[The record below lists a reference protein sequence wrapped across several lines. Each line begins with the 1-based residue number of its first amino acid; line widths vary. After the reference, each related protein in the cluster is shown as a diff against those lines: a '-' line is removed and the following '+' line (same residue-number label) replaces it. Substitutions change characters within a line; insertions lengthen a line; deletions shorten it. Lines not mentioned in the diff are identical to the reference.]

1 MARHYNQALINDVS
15 GRIAVAVAA
24 ELKEQP
30 WWLRYKGS
38 IMLALQALA
47 WVAGALPVMLADAP
61 AWTILAAGAIG
72 YFITALVNRLTV
84 DGVTPS
90 MAPRLATQAEYQ
102 EQKTAL
108 QPATLPVYTGP
119 TTSEA

>member
-1 MARHYNQALINDVS
+1 MGKHYNQAVLNSVS
-15 GRIAVAVAA
+15 EQIADAVAV
-24 ELKEQP
+24 ELQEQP

-61 AWTILAAGAIG
+61 AWTIFAAGAIG

-90 MAPRLATQAEYQ
+90 MAPRLAAQAEYRARQ
-102 EQKTAL
+102 DAPQT
-108 QPATLPVYTGP
+108 PTLPVYTGP
-119 TTSEA
+119 TTNEV

>member
-24 ELKEQP
+24 ELREQP

>member
-1 MARHYNQALINDVS
+1 MARHYNQAVINSVS
-15 GRIAVAVAA
+15 ERIADAVAT

-47 WVAGALPVMLADAP
+47 WVAGALPVMLAEAP
-61 AWTILAAGAIG
+61 AWTIFAAGAIG

-90 MAPRLATQAEYQ
+90 MAPRLAAQAEYR
-102 EQKTAL
+102 EQQAAPQT
-108 QPATLPVYTGP
+108 PTLPVYNGP
-119 TTSEA
+119 TTNEA

>member
-1 MARHYNQALINDVS
+1 MARHYNQAVINS
-15 GRIAVAVAA
+15 ISERIADAVAT

-61 AWTILAAGAIG
+61 TWTIFAAGAIG

-90 MAPRLATQAEYQ
+90 MAPRLAAQAEYR
-102 EQKTAL
+102 EQQAAPQT
-108 QPATLPVYTGP
+108 PTLPVYNGP
-119 TTSEA
+119 TTNEA

>member
-1 MARHYNQALINDVS
+1 MARHYNQAVINTVS
-15 GRIAVAVAA
+15 ERIADAVAT

-61 AWTILAAGAIG
+61 AWTIFAAGAIG

-102 EQKTAL
+102 EQKTAPQL
-108 QPATLPVYTGP
+108 ATLPVYTGP
-119 TTSEA
+119 TTNEA

>member
-1 MARHYNQALINDVS
+1 MINSVS
-15 GRIAVAVAA
+15 EHIAETVAA

-61 AWTILAAGAIG
+61 AWTIFAVGAIG
-72 YFITALVNRLTV
+72 YFVTALVNRLTV

-90 MAPRLATQAEYQ
+90 MAPRLADQAERA
-102 EQKTAL
+102 ETANT
-108 QPATLPVYTGP
+108 PASLPVYTGP
-119 TTSEA
+119 TTNEA

>member
-1 MARHYNQALINDVS
+1 MARHYNQTAVNAVS
-15 GRIAVAVAA
+15 ERIADAVAT

-61 AWTILAAGAIG
+61 TWTIFAAGAIG

-90 MAPRLATQAEYQ
+90 MAPRLAAQAEYR
-102 EQKTAL
+102 EQQAAPQT
-108 QPATLPVYTGP
+108 PTLPVYNGP
-119 TTSEA
+119 TTNEA

>member
-1 MARHYNQALINDVS
+1 MARHYNQAVINSVS
-15 GRIAVAVAA
+15 ERIADAVAT

-38 IMLALQALA
+38 IMLALQAVA

-61 AWTILAAGAIG
+61 TWTIFAAGAIG

-90 MAPRLATQAEYQ
+90 MAPRLAAQAEYR
-102 EQKTAL
+102 EQQAAPQT
-108 QPATLPVYTGP
+108 PTLPVYNGP
-119 TTSEA
+119 TTNEV

>member
-1 MARHYNQALINDVS
+1 MARHYNQAVINSVS
-15 GRIAVAVAA
+15 EHIAEAVAT
-24 ELKEQP
+24 ELQEQP

-61 AWTILAAGAIG
+61 TWTIFAAGAIG

-90 MAPRLATQAEYQ
+90 MAPRLAAQAEYR
-102 EQKTAL
+102 EQQAAL
-108 QPATLPVYTGP
+108 QTPTLPVYNGP
-119 TTSEA
+119 TTAGE

>member
-1 MARHYNQALINDVS
+1 MARHYNQTAVNAVS
-15 GRIAVAVAA
+15 ERIAEAVAT
-24 ELKEQP
+24 ELQEQP

-38 IMLALQALA
+38 IMLALQAVA

-61 AWTILAAGAIG
+61 AWTIFAAGAIG

-90 MAPRLATQAEYQ
+90 MAPRLAAQAEYR
-102 EQKTAL
+102 EQQAAPQT
-108 QPATLPVYTGP
+108 PTLPVYNGP
-119 TTSEA
+119 TTNEA

>member
-1 MARHYNQALINDVS
+1 MARHYNQTAVNAVS
-15 GRIAVAVAA
+15 ERIADAVAT

-61 AWTILAAGAIG
+61 TWTIFAAGAIG

-90 MAPRLATQAEYQ
+90 MAPRLAAQAEYR
-102 EQKTAL
+102 EQQAAPQT
-108 QPATLPVYTGP
+108 PTLPVYTGP
-119 TTSEA
+119 TTNEA

>member
-1 MARHYNQALINDVS
+1 MARHYNQAVINS
-15 GRIAVAVAA
+15 ISERIADAVAT
-24 ELKEQP
+24 ELQEQP

-61 AWTILAAGAIG
+61 AWTIFVAGAIG

-90 MAPRLATQAEYQ
+90 MAPRLAAQAEYR
-102 EQKTAL
+102 EQQAAPQT
-108 QPATLPVYTGP
+108 PTLPVYNGP
-119 TTSEA
+119 TTNEA

>member
-1 MARHYNQALINDVS
+1 MARHYNQAVINS
-15 GRIAVAVAA
+15 ISERIADAVAT
-24 ELKEQP
+24 ELQEQP

-47 WVAGALPVMLADAP
+47 WVAGALPVMLVDAP
-61 AWTILAAGAIG
+61 AWTILAAGAVG

-90 MAPRLATQAEYQ
+90 MAPRLAAQAEYR
-102 EQKTAL
+102 EQQAAPQT
-108 QPATLPVYTGP
+108 PTLPVYNGP
-119 TTSEA
+119 TTNEV

>member
-1 MARHYNQALINDVS
+1 MARHYNQAVINTVS
-15 GRIAVAVAA
+15 ERVADAVAA

-61 AWTILAAGAIG
+61 AWTIFAVGAIG
-72 YFITALVNRLTV
+72 YFVTALVNRLTV

-102 EQKTAL
+102 EQKTAPQL
-108 QPATLPVYTGP
+108 ATLPVYTGP
-119 TTSEA
+119 TTNEG

>member
-1 MARHYNQALINDVS
+1 MARHYNQTAVNAVS
-15 GRIAVAVAA
+15 EHIADAVAT

-47 WVAGALPVMLADAP
+47 WVAGALPVMLVDAP
-61 AWTILAAGAIG
+61 AWTLFAVGAIG
-72 YFITALVNRLTV
+72 YFVTALVNRLTV

-90 MAPRLATQAEYQ
+90 MAPRLAAQAEYRVQ
-102 EQKTAL
+102 QAAP
-108 QPATLPVYTGP
+108 QAPTLPVYIGP
-119 TTSEA
+119 TTNEA

>member
-1 MARHYNQALINDVS
+1 MARHYNQAVINSVS
-15 GRIAVAVAA
+15 ERIADAVAT

-38 IMLALQALA
+38 IMLALQAVA

-61 AWTILAAGAIG
+61 TWTIFAAGAIG

-90 MAPRLATQAEYQ
+90 MAPRLAAQAEYR
-102 EQKTAL
+102 EQQAAPQT
-108 QPATLPVYTGP
+108 PTLPVYNGP
-119 TTSEA
+119 TTNEA

>member
-1 MARHYNQALINDVS
+1 MARHYNFGAINAVS
-15 GRIAVAVAA
+15 ERVADAVAA

-61 AWTILAAGAIG
+61 TWTIFAAGAIG

-90 MAPRLATQAEYQ
+90 MAPRLAAQAEYR
-102 EQKTAL
+102 EQQAAPQT
-108 QPATLPVYTGP
+108 PALPVYSGP
-119 TTSEA
+119 TTNEA

>member
-1 MARHYNQALINDVS
+1 MARHYNQAVINSVS
-15 GRIAVAVAA
+15 ERIADAVAT

-61 AWTILAAGAIG
+61 AWTIFAAGAIG

-90 MAPRLATQAEYQ
+90 MAPRLAAQAEYR
-102 EQKTAL
+102 EQQAAP
-108 QPATLPVYTGP
+108 QAPTLPVYSGP
-119 TTSEA
+119 TTNEA

>member
-24 ELKEQP
+24 ELQEQP

-61 AWTILAAGAIG
+61 AWTIFAAGAIG

-90 MAPRLATQAEYQ
+90 MAPRLAAQAEYQ
-102 EQKTAL
+102 EQKTAPQL
-108 QPATLPVYTGP
+108 ATLPVYTGP
-119 TTSEA
+119 TTNEA

>member
-1 MARHYNQALINDVS
+1 MARHYNYGAINAVS
-15 GRIAVAVAA
+15 ERVADAVAA

-61 AWTILAAGAIG
+61 AWTIFAAGAIG

-90 MAPRLATQAEYQ
+90 MASRLAAQAEYQ
-102 EQKTAL
+102 ERQATP
-108 QPATLPVYTGP
+108 QTPTLPVYNGP
-119 TTSEA
+119 TTNEV

>member
-1 MARHYNQALINDVS
+1 MARHYNQAVINSVS
-15 GRIAVAVAA
+15 EHIAEAVAT
-24 ELKEQP
+24 ELQEQP

-61 AWTILAAGAIG
+61 AWTIFAAGAIG
-72 YFITALVNRLTV
+72 YFITTLVNRLTV

-90 MAPRLATQAEYQ
+90 MAPRLAAQAEHRAQ
-102 EQKTAL
+102 QATP
-108 QPATLPVYTGP
+108 QTPTLPVYNGP
-119 TTSEA
+119 TTNEA

>member
-1 MARHYNQALINDVS
+1 MARHYNQAVINS
-15 GRIAVAVAA
+15 ISERIADAVAT
-24 ELKEQP
+24 ELQEQP

-61 AWTILAAGAIG
+61 TWTIFAAGAIG

-90 MAPRLATQAEYQ
+90 MAPRLAAQAEYR
-102 EQKTAL
+102 EQQDNPQT
-108 QPATLPVYTGP
+108 PTLPVYTGP
-119 TTSEA
+119 TSAEE

>member
-1 MARHYNQALINDVS
+1 MARHYNQAVINSVS
-15 GRIAVAVAA
+15 ERIADAVAT
-24 ELKEQP
+24 ELQEQP

-61 AWTILAAGAIG
+61 AWTIFAVGAIG
-72 YFITALVNRLTV
+72 YFVTALVNRLTV

-90 MAPRLATQAEYQ
+90 MAPRLADQAERA
-102 EQKTAL
+102 ETANT
-108 QPATLPVYTGP
+108 PTSLPVYTGP
-119 TTSEA
+119 TTNEG

>member
-1 MARHYNQALINDVS
+1 MARHYNQAVINSVS
-15 GRIAVAVAA
+15 ERIADAVAT
-24 ELKEQP
+24 ELQEQP

-61 AWTILAAGAIG
+61 TWTIFAAGAIG

-90 MAPRLATQAEYQ
+90 MAPRLADQAERA
-102 EQKTAL
+102 ETANT
-108 QPATLPVYTGP
+108 PTSLPVYTGP
-119 TTSEA
+119 TTNEA

>member
-1 MARHYNQALINDVS
+1 MARHYNQAVINS
-15 GRIAVAVAA
+15 ISERIADAVAT
-24 ELKEQP
+24 ELQEQP

-47 WVAGALPVMLADAP
+47 WVAGALPVMLVDAP
-61 AWTILAAGAIG
+61 TWTIFAAGAIG

-90 MAPRLATQAEYQ
+90 MAPRLAAQAEYR
-102 EQKTAL
+102 EQQAAPQT
-108 QPATLPVYTGP
+108 PTLPVYNGP
-119 TTSEA
+119 TTNEA